1 MVLIVSNGMLTQATS
16 TLPTVILFCVR
27 VPVLSEHMTEVLP
40 RVSTASN
47 LRTRQFFFFMC
58 WAVSV
63 RQTYIAAVSL
73 ISVMSMQTTPG

>member
-1 MVLIVSNGMLTQATS
+1 MVLILSNGMLTQATS

-47 LRTRQFFFFMC
+47 LRTRQFFFLHVLGSQC
-58 WAVSV
+58 QTDLYCSSV
-63 RQTYIAAVSL
+63 FN
-73 ISVMSMQTTPG
+73 